1 MKITSLWTLV
11 FFLPFLSFF
20 EKNDPVYDYCLP
32 DIKQEITKPIS
43 DSTLV
48 YALIMVESR
57 GNDSSVGDRHLI
69 IPSIGCLQIR
79 PIMVREVNRI
89 LKKQKDTLR
98 FKYKDRWS
106 RKKSI
111 QMFYIWKDYHHA
123 DDTDEVIARCWN
135 GGPKGYKRKSTLDY
149 WNKVNRLLRKVKT
162 NELKLNDLK
171 QISNIEN
178 EIFSNT

>member
-1 MKITSLWTLV
+1 MK
-11 FFLPFLSFF
+11 LSNYLLIIIFPILASF
-20 EKNDPVYDYCLP
+20 IRVDDQEEICLP
-32 DIKQEITKPIS
+32 DIEQEIVQPIQ

-57 GNDSSVGDRHLI
+57 GKDSCVGDRHLI

-89 LKKQKDTLR
+89 LKRQEDTLR

-111 QMFYIWKDYHHA
+111 AMFYIWKDYHHL
-123 DDTDEVIARCWN
+123 DDSDEVIARCWN
-135 GGPKGYKRKSTLDY
+135 GGPRGYKRKSTIQY
-149 WNKVNRLLRKVKT
+149 WNKVNRLIKLRK
-162 NELKLNDLK
+162 
-171 QISNIEN
+171 
-178 EIFSNT
+178 

>member
-20 EKNDPVYDYCLP
+20 EKDDPVYDYCLP
-32 DIKQEITKPIS
+32 NIEQEITKPVP

-57 GNDSSVGDRHLI
+57 GKDSCVGDKHLI

-111 QMFYIWKDYHHA
+111 QMFYIWKDFHHLNSS
-123 DDTDEVIARCWN
+123 DEKIARNWN
-135 GGPKGYKRKSTLDY
+135 GGPKGYKRKRTLQY
-149 WNKVNRLLRKVKT
+149 WQKVQK
-162 NELKLNDLK
+162 ELKHETN
-171 QISNIEN
+171 N
-178 EIFSNT
+178 NTSRSSK

>member
-1 MKITSLWTLV
+1 MKITSLWTII
-11 FFLPFLSFF
+11 FFLPFLSLF
-20 EKNDPVYDYCLP
+20 ERNDTVYDYCLP
-32 DIKQEITKPIS
+32 DIVEDTIHRPLV
-43 DSTLV
+43 DSVLV
-48 YALIMVESR
+48 FALIQVESS
-57 GNDSSVGDRHLI
+57 GNDSCVGDRHLI

-123 DDTDEVIARCWN
+123 DDSDEVIARCWN
-135 GGPKGYKRKSTLDY
+135 GGPKGYKRKSTIDY
-149 WNKVNRLLRKVKT
+149 WNKVNRLLKLRK
-162 NELKLNDLK
+162 
-171 QISNIEN
+171 
-178 EIFSNT
+178 

>member
-32 DIKQEITKPIS
+32 DIKQEITKPIL

-57 GNDSSVGDRHLI
+57 GNDNSIGDRHMI

-89 LKKQKDTLR
+89 LNKQKDTLQ
-98 FKYKDRWS
+98 FKYKDTAKIES
-106 RKKSI
+106 
-111 QMFYIWKDYHHA
+111 
-123 DDTDEVIARCWN
+123 
-135 GGPKGYKRKSTLDY
+135 
-149 WNKVNRLLRKVKT
+149 
-162 NELKLNDLK
+162 KL
-171 QISNIEN
+171 
-178 EIFSNT
+178 

>member
-1 MKITSLWTLV
+1 MK
-11 FFLPFLSFF
+11 LSNYLLIIIFPILASF
-20 EKNDPVYDYCLP
+20 IRVDDQEEICLP
-32 DIKQEITKPIS
+32 DIEQEIVQPIQ

-57 GNDSSVGDRHLI
+57 GKDSCVGDRHLI

-89 LKKQKDTLR
+89 LKRQEDTLR

-111 QMFYIWKDYHHA
+111 QMFYIWKDFHH
-123 DDTDEVIARCWN
+123 TNSSDEKIARNWN
-135 GGPKGYKRKSTLDY
+135 GGPKGYKRKRTLQY
-149 WNKVNRLLRKVKT
+149 WEKVKIEM
-162 NELKLNDLK
+162 NKKL
-171 QISNIEN
+171 
-178 EIFSNT
+178 